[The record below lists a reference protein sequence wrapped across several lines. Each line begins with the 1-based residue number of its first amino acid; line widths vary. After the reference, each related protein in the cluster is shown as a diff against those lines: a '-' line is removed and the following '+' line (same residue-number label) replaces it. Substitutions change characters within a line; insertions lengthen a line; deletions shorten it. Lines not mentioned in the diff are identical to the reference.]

1 MARVRYLFICLY
13 DLNSDPLNS
22 VRGGWSHLSPP
33 PHPHLTTPLR
43 SIHAVVGAK
52 CISRKYCFIRW
63 WRWMQLD
70 VEIPSKTNWN
80 LCTSGS
86 DKGQRYLD
94 GTSGSAINSWV
105 RIFSNSSHQ
114 IEDLTNLVVSKVV
127 ISSDYMVFYMNN
139 GLSVRLHPNI
149 SQIFWPIWVETKL
162 QHMGGVNRD
171 VTVRP
176 LSMVWCMCNFFDQIF
191 FHLQSNALLRIPFEL
206 AILWTYFDLKKSSG
220 VGKECFQLGSSK
232 SSWGQPKPDKIWS
245 GESSKRW

>member
-1 MARVRYLFICLY
+1 
-13 DLNSDPLNS
+13 
-22 VRGGWSHLSPP
+22 
-33 PHPHLTTPLR
+33 
-43 SIHAVVGAK
+43 
-52 CISRKYCFIRW
+52 
-63 WRWMQLD
+63 MQLD

-162 QHMGGVNRD
+162 QHIGGVNRD

-191 FHLQSNALLRIPFEL
+191 FIYSRMPCSGSPSSSPLYEL
-206 AILWTYFDLKKSSG
+206 ILT
-220 VGKECFQLGSSK
+220 SK
-232 SSWGQPKPDKIWS
+232 SQA
-245 GESSKRW
+245 ESEKNASRCVHLNPVKGSLSLTKFGLERAQKDGKTHILRRT